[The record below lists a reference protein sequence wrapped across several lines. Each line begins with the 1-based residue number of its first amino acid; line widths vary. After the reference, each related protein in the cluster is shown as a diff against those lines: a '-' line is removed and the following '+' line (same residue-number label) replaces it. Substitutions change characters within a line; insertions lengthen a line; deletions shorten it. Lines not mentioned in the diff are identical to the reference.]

1 MFGKIAQDEIFAK
14 QEELIDLAKKIWENP
29 EMSFQEVKAS
39 QWIAEFLEKEG
50 FAVERA
56 YAGVPTALRAVWGSG
71 KPVIGFLGEYDA
83 LSALSQKVSTQR
95 EAVVEGAP
103 GHGCQ
108 HNLMTPACI
117 GAALGLKKEMEEKGL
132 SGTIVV
138 YGCPA
143 EEVLTGKVFMARGGA
158 FRELDLAFSWH
169 GGPSCGM
176 TTLGTVTTALNS
188 AKFHFKGVTSH
199 AAADPQNGRSAL
211 DAVQLMNMGCEF
223 LREHV
228 TDDVRIHYAFTDV
241 PSSPNVVPGKAS
253 VWYFCRALSREAVE
267 DAYARIVRVAEGA
280 AHMTD
285 TQLEVEFTGGCYE
298 MLNNKVL
305 FELCNQVVKDVVPTV
320 WSQEDIDF
328 AKALNE
334 QSPIYQKMID
344 SGKIKSGTQL
354 EENLV
359 FDMNETLVSGGG
371 STDVADVQH
380 ICPTMMLTTPS
391 SCIGA
396 PGHSWQNAAC
406 AGHSIGMKGMLYGA
420 RVMAVA
426 ALKAVEDPSIIQA
439 AKAEFEEKT
448 AGHAYVCPI
457 PEEVPVP

>member
-1 MFGKIAQDEIFAK
+1 
-14 QEELIDLAKKIWENP
+14 
-29 EMSFQEVKAS
+29 
-39 QWIAEFLEKEG
+39 
-50 FAVERA
+50 
-56 YAGVPTALRAVWGSG
+56 
-71 KPVIGFLGEYDA
+71 
-83 LSALSQKVSTQR
+83 
-95 EAVVEGAP
+95 
-103 GHGCQ
+103 
-108 HNLMTPACI
+108 
-117 GAALGLKKEMEEKGL
+117 
-132 SGTIVV
+132 
-138 YGCPA
+138 
-143 EEVLTGKVFMARGGA
+143 
-158 FRELDLAFSWH
+158 
-169 GGPSCGM
+169 
-176 TTLGTVTTALNS
+176 
-188 AKFHFKGVTSH
+188 
-199 AAADPQNGRSAL
+199 
-211 DAVQLMNMGCEF
+211 
-223 LREHV
+223 
-228 TDDVRIHYAFTDV
+228 
-241 PSSPNVVPGKAS
+241 
-253 VWYFCRALSREAVE
+253 
-267 DAYARIVRVAEGA
+267 
-280 AHMTD
+280 MTD

-344 SGKIKSGTQL
+344 SGKIKAGTQL

-448 AGHAYVCPI
+448 AGHPYVCPI

>member
-1 MFGKIAQDEIFAK
+1 MLGKIAQDEILAK
-14 QEELIDLAKKIWENP
+14 QDELIDLAKKIWENP
-29 EMSFQEVKAS
+29 EMGYKEVKAS
-39 QWIAEFLEKEG
+39 QWCAELLEKEG
-50 FAVERA
+50 FKVERG
-56 YAGVPTALRAVWGSG
+56 YTGLSTAIRAEWGSG

-83 LSALSQKVSTQR
+83 LSALSQKVSTKR

-103 GHGCQ
+103 GQGCQ

-117 GAALGLKKEMEEKGL
+117 GAALGMKKEMEEKGL
-132 SGTIVV
+132 PGTLVV

-143 EEVLTGKVFMARGGA
+143 EELLTGKVFMARGGA
-158 FRELDLAFSWH
+158 FRELDVAFSWH
-169 GGPSCGM
+169 GGPTCKM

-211 DAVQLMNMGCEF
+211 DAIQLMNMGCEF

-253 VWYFCRALSREAVE
+253 VWYFCRALSRAAVD
-267 DAYARIVRVAEGA
+267 DAYERIVRVAEGA
-280 AHMTD
+280 ARMTD

-305 FELCNQVVKDVVPTV
+305 FELCNQVSKDVTPTV
-320 WSQEDIDF
+320 WTQEEIEF

-334 QSPIYQKMID
+334 QSPSYQKLVE
-344 SGKIKSGTQL
+344 SGKIKAGTQL
-354 EENLV
+354 EEGFELGM
-359 FDMNETLVSGGG
+359 DPTLVSGGG

-380 ICPTMMLTTPS
+380 ICPTMMLTTAS

-406 AGHSIGMKGMLYGA
+406 AGHSIGVKGMLYGA
-420 RVMAVA
+420 KIIA
-426 ALKAVEDPSIIQA
+426 AAGLKLIEDPSILAA
-439 AKAEFEEKT
+439 AKAEFDEKMS
-448 AGHAYVCPI
+448 GKSYVCPI
-457 PEEVPVP
+457 PDEVPLP